1 MSRGLGLESELLCVP
16 VSPSRACIGSQE
28 SGQVL
33 SGSKTEVRDGTE
45 GLGKGVKEVAQHQPS
60 LPGEHLEDNTEA
72 LGDFF
77 IHLKTPSRA
86 SHAASISQMFPE
98 CQ

>member
-1 MSRGLGLESELLCVP
+1 MSRGLGLESELLRVP

-33 SGSKTEVRDGTE
+33 SGSKTEVREGRD
-45 GLGKGVKEVAQHQPS
+45 GLGKAVKEVAQRQPS
-60 LPGEHLEDNTEA
+60 LPGEHLEDSTEA
-72 LGDFF
+72 LDDFF
-77 IHLKTPSRA
+77 IRLKTPSRA
-86 SHAASISQMFPE
+86 SHAAGISQMFPE